1 MQMIKLKDLLYEK
14 KLTSDDI
21 KVGDAYLKKTR
32 QGKIVSMVYEKK
44 YNGGVITVEYDFK
57 PSYGDPMFMGVGSS
71 GSAESVNSWGRDKKI
86 KVTSKMKKMME
97 KTLNDAIN
105 SKYNGSEETDV
116 LLRNRDMVG
125 SLYNVLAWVGKI

>member
-57 PSYGDPMFMGVGSS
+57 PSYGNPMLWVSDHQDPPNQLIAGV
-71 GSAESVNSWGRDKKI
+71 EIKK
-86 KVTSKMKKMME
+86 SK
-97 KTLNDAIN
+97 
-105 SKYNGSEETDV
+105 SH
-116 LLRNRDMVG
+116 LR
-125 SLYNVLAWVGKI
+125 

>member
-1 MQMIKLKDLLYEK
+1 
-14 KLTSDDI
+14 
-21 KVGDAYLKKTR
+21 
-32 QGKIVSMVYEKK
+32 
-44 YNGGVITVEYDFK
+44 
-57 PSYGDPMFMGVGSS
+57 
-71 GSAESVNSWGRDKKI
+71 
-86 KVTSKMKKMME
+86 MKKMME